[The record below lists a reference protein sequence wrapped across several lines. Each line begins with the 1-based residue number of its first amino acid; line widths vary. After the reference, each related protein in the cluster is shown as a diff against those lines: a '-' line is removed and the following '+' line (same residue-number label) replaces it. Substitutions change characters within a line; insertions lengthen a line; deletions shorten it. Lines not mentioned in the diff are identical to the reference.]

1 MWNYTGREIDP
12 QTLPTKADMLA
23 FINENG
29 MDDRALA
36 KVREQ
41 QYETYGCE
49 LLWRY
54 PLSEGKAAG
63 GFITP
68 VREGFLWLPYDA
80 MSKEDGELLTMED
93 AALLSAEEC
102 EYLQM
107 DMRSFAENLCNALLD
122 AQGILTL
129 PENKEEDGK

>member
-1 MWNYTGREIDP
+1 MWNYMGREIDP
-12 QTLPTKADMLA
+12 KTLPTKAELLA
-23 FINENG
+23 FINESG

-54 PLSEGKAAG
+54 PISDGKAAG
-63 GFITP
+63 GFVTP

-80 MSKEDGELLTMED
+80 MTREDGELLTMEEVK
-93 AALLSAEEC
+93 LLSAEEC
-102 EYLQM
+102 EYLLT
-107 DMRSFAENLCNALLD
+107 DMHSFAEGLCNALAD
-122 AQGILTL
+122 AQSILEIL
-129 PENKEEDGK
+129 EKEEAK

>member
-1 MWNYTGREIDP
+1 MWNYMGREIDP
-12 QTLPTKADMLA
+12 QTLPAKADMLD

-29 MDDRALA
+29 MDDRAMA
-36 KVREQ
+36 KVRDQ
-41 QYETYGCE
+41 QYEAYGCE

-54 PLSEGKAAG
+54 PISQGTAAG

-80 MSKEDGELLTMED
+80 MSEEDGELLTMKD

-102 EYLQM
+102 EYLLT
-107 DMRSFAENLCNALLD
+107 DMRSYADDLCKALFD
-122 AQGILTL
+122 AQSILSVL
-129 PENKEEDGK
+129 ENKEEGSK